1 VNTPVEI
8 TYTRA
13 MDNFMRT
20 GIAQLRTALSE
31 AIDPIKYLK
40 DVLNRAETVT
50 EIHVGGVMERQSAE
64 CEITP
69 LIVPPEWTAERSMKS
84 SNKLSG

>member
-1 VNTPVEI
+1 MNIPVEI

-31 AIDPIKYLK
+31 VIDPSKHLK
-40 DVLNRAETVT
+40 DVLDRAETVT
-50 EIHVGGVMERQSAE
+50 EIHVGSVMEQQSSE

-84 SNKLSG
+84 SSKLSG

>member
-1 VNTPVEI
+1 MSISVEI
-8 TYTRA
+8 IYTRA

-31 AIDPIKYLK
+31 AIDPSKHLR
-40 DVLNRAETVT
+40 DVLNRAETVAG
-50 EIHVGGVMERQSAE
+50 IHVDSVKSSE

-69 LIVPPEWTAERSMKS
+69 LIVPPEWTAEGSVKS
-84 SNKLSG
+84 SSELSG